1 MAKYRLKLS
10 AEERAELEG
19 MLRKGKGAARVLTRA
34 RILLKADCGPDGP
47 NWDDATIA
55 EALEVGE
62 STVHRTRQR
71 AVEEGVEAALQ
82 ARPTRRIYT
91 RKIDGELE
99 AHLIALACG
108 DPPSGR
114 SRWTLQLLADQAVTF
129 GWVDALSRETVRQ
142 MLKKT
147 NSSRG

>member
-34 RILLKADCGPDGP
+34 RILLKADSGPDGP
-47 NWDDATIA
+47 NWGDKAIA
-55 EALEVGE
+55 EALEIGE
-62 STVHRTRQR
+62 STVHRVRQR
-71 AVEEGVEAALQ
+71 AVEEGIEAALQ
-82 ARPTRRIYT
+82 ARPTQRVYT

-108 DPPSGR
+108 EPPAGR
-114 SRWTLQLLADQAVTF
+114 ARWTLQLLADQAVAF
-129 GWVDALSRETVRQ
+129 GWVDALSREPVRR